1 MFFFGLSNGLLLFY
15 HLFCNLA
22 RTNQPITRQSGT
34 PLAAR
39 QNIAYLVATFGRD
52 YSRNRLISMIY
63 ERKQN
68 EPAHRGAG
76 KGRAAG
82 LRQTAGESECR

>member
-1 MFFFGLSNGLLLFY
+1 MQKHNKYFAEDAFNSSNLQLEIY
-15 HLFCNLA
+15 YI
-22 RTNQPITRQSGT
+22 RTKRPTAGQSGT
-34 PLAAR
+34 PLAIR

-68 EPAHRGAG
+68 DPD
-76 KGRAAG
+76 
-82 LRQTAGESECR
+82 

>member
-15 HLFCNLA
+15 RFFFHPT
-22 RTNQPITRQSGT
+22 RTNRDSAGQIRTAV
-34 PLAAR
+34 AAR
-39 QNIAYLVATFGRD
+39 PNIAYLVATFGRD

-68 EPAHRGAG
+68 DPAHRGAG
-76 KGRAAG
+76 KRRAAG
-82 LRQTAGESECR
+82 LG